1 MKKIFT
7 ICFSLLL
14 KLTAIAGVQPG
25 WKSISENQALEYGK
39 RETNLVACNYYEMNP
54 ALMWTY
60 LQDAPMERSGKA
72 GLELSLPSAFG
83 GLMKFVVVKSP
94 VMAPELAA
102 KYPMIETWAGQGID
116 DPTATIRLDIT
127 QWGFHAMIISPKG
140 TEFIDPLNLQ
150 TSTIYISY
158 QKKNAIRSGGEV
170 QVCEFDPFQQENRIR
185 QEEIK
190 KDVALNRGASA
201 PRSIGST
208 LKTYRLALACTGE
221 YATFY
226 GGTVS
231 GALGGMVTSVNRV
244 NQVFEKELCFRL
256 NLVANTDTLIFL
268 NPSTDPYTNSSGS
281 TMLTQNHTQCNQRI
295 GSSNYDIGHVF
306 STGGGGIAQLGC
318 VCVSSG
324 KGRGVTGS
332 PSPVGDAFDIDYV
345 AHEMGH
351 QFGGNHTFNGTTG
364 SCSGTINN
372 QTAFEPG
379 SGSTIMAYAG
389 ICNGQD
395 VQSNSDDYFHT
406 ESFDE
411 IQDYITFSNGNN
423 CPIATPTGNNPPN
436 ILSTTSAY
444 TIPLLTPFR
453 LTGSANDPDGDALTY
468 CWEQY
473 DLGPAGSP
481 SSPSGNAPIF
491 RSLEG
496 TADSVRLMPKRS
508 TILAGLNN
516 AAYERLPSYA
526 RNMKF
531 RLTVRDNRSGG
542 GGVTYES
549 SLTQL
554 TVVNTVTGFKVTVAN
569 STGVSYPAFSQQLI
583 TWDVSSTNIAPI
595 NTANVNILL
604 STDGGITF
612 PVVLASN
619 VPNTGNATVT
629 IPNSQTVTGRIMVE
643 AVGNIYFDI
652 NDRNFVIGAPQS
664 LYETGIPG
672 ETIQVYPNPVV
683 SDIHWNM
690 TGNFRGAGVAKLTDV
705 AGRLLYTSAFVK
717 KDATIQQV
725 ISGNIL
731 GSGVYMLTIETEAGS
746 AVSRLV
752 RQ

>member
-1 MKKIFT
+1 MLT
-7 ICFSLLL
+7 
-14 KLTAIAGVQPG
+14 LTASAGVQPG
-25 WKSISENQALEYGK
+25 WKSLSESQALEYGK
-39 RETNLVACNYYEMNP
+39 RETNVVTCNYYEMSP
-54 ALMWTY
+54 AAMWSY
-60 LQDAPMERSGKA
+60 LQAAPMERSGIT
-72 GLELSLPSAFG
+72 GIELTLPSAFG
-83 GLMKFVVVKSP
+83 GLMKFAVVKSP

-102 KYPMIETWAGQGID
+102 KYPMIDTWAGQGID

-127 QWGFHAMIISPKG
+127 QWGFHAMIISAKG

-150 TSTIYISY
+150 ASNIYISY
-158 QKKNAIRSGGEV
+158 QKKNAIRSGGDV
-170 QVCEFDPFQQENRIR
+170 QTCGFDPASQENRTR
-185 QEEIK
+185 YEEIR
-190 KDVALNRGASA
+190 KDVAQNRGAAA

-226 GGTVS
+226 GGTVP

-244 NQVFEKELCFRL
+244 NLVYEKELCFHL

-268 NPSTDPYTNSSGS
+268 NPSTDPYTNSNGS
-281 TMLTQNHTQCNQRI
+281 TMLTQNQTQCNLRI
-295 GSSNYDIGHVF
+295 GNSNFDIGHVF

-318 VCVSSG
+318 VCVSSS

-364 SCSGTINN
+364 SCSGAINN
-372 QTAFEPG
+372 STAFEPG

-389 ICNGQD
+389 ICTGQD
-395 VQSNSDDYFHT
+395 VQNNSDDYYHT

-423 CPIATPTGNNPPN
+423 CPITTPTGNNPPN
-436 ILSTTSAY
+436 IFSTTSAY

-453 LTGSANDPDGDALTY
+453 LTGSASDPDGDAITY

-473 DLGPAGSP
+473 DIGPAGTP

-491 RSLEG
+491 RSIEG
-496 TADSVRLMPKRS
+496 TADSVRLFPKRS

-526 RNMKF
+526 RNLKF

-549 SLTQL
+549 TLTQL
-554 TVVNTVTGFKVTVAN
+554 TVVNTVTGFKVTTAN
-569 STGVSYPAFSQQLI
+569 SAGVSYPALSQQLV

-619 VPNTGNATVT
+619 VPNTGSATVT
-629 IPNSQTVTGRIMVE
+629 IPNSQTATGRIMVE

-664 LYETGIPG
+664 LYEVGIPG
-672 ETIQVYPNPVV
+672 ETINVYPNPIV

-690 TGNFRGAGVAKLTDV
+690 TGNFRGEGTVKLTDV
-705 AGRLLYTSAFVK
+705 SGRVLYSAPFLK
-717 KDATIQQV
+717 KDASLQEV
-725 ISGNIL
+725 ISGRFL
-731 GSGVYMLTIETEAGS
+731 GSGLYFLTVETDAGQ
-746 AVSRLV
+746 AVSRLI
-752 RQ
+752 RE